1 MASTHLASRQI
12 NAIRYPTMRLFK
24 YRDLSSPG
32 IEALERVFTI
42 LRDQTFWCARPNTLN
57 DPEEFVWEC
66 DYSPSEETIGLLAE
80 VLTLT
85 TGRSRSDAMER
96 AEAAILAGRIEPI
109 ARPVFDRMI
118 EQCRNEIGL
127 ACFATSASNDVMW
140 ERYGGRGEGVCIEI
154 ASPDSM
160 LHTQLHPVQYPRR
173 KRLHVDQMLSAFT
186 SRASAKVVYE
196 VALLSKP
203 PSWAAE
209 AEVRFVSKRQNVAVR
224 ISDSTIVHLHLGS
237 KLAPNTVAQLERL
250 IETLPYSLATSSRG
264 A

>member
-1 MASTHLASRQI
+1 
-12 NAIRYPTMRLFK
+12 MRLFK
-24 YRDLSSPG
+24 YRDLSSRCN
-32 IEALERVFTI
+32 EALERVFTI

-66 DYSPSEETIGLLAE
+66 DYSPSEATSGLLAT

-85 TGRSRSDAMER
+85 TGKSRPDAMGR
-96 AEAAILAGRIEPI
+96 AEAAILEGRLEPI
-109 ARPVFDRMI
+109 ARPVFVGMI

-140 ERYGGRGEGVCIEI
+140 DRYGGRGEGVCIEI
-154 ASPDSM
+154 DSPDSL
-160 LHTQLHPVQYPRR
+160 LHTQLHRVQYPRR

-186 SRASAKVVYE
+186 SRASAKIVYE

-203 PSWAAE
+203 ASWAAE
-209 AEVRFVSKRQNVAVR
+209 AEVRFVARQQDVAVR
-224 ISDSTIVHLHLGS
+224 ISDSSIVHLHLGS
-237 KLAPNTVAQLERL
+237 KLIPDTVAQLKRQ